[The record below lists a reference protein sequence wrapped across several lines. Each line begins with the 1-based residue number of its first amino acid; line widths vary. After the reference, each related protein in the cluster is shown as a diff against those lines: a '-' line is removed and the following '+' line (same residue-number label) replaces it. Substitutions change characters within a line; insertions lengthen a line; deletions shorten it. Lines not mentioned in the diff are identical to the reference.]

1 MDVKSSFLNGFI
13 EEEVY
18 VRQPPAIEDHTLP
31 NQVFKLQKAFMV

>member
-31 NQVFKLQKAFMV
+31 DHVFKLQKAFMV